1 MTVAQL
7 IDIDAKTKMS
17 NEVYQTSTMLA
28 LLDGIYDGVISFE
41 ELKERGDFGIGTF
54 DQLDGEM
61 IAFDNEFYHLRSDGS
76 AEKVEPEETTPFA
89 TVTFLKRNE
98 LYDRASDES

>member
-1 MTVAQL
+1 MTVAQF
-7 IDIDAKTKMS
+7 IDIDAKRTKTS

-61 IAFDNEFYHLRSDGS
+61 
-76 AEKVEPEETTPFA
+76 
-89 TVTFLKRNE
+89 
-98 LYDRASDES
+98 

>member
-1 MTVAQL
+1 MQ
-7 IDIDAKTKMS
+7 KTKTS

-41 ELKERGDFGIGTF
+41 DLKNMVISASAHF

-61 IAFDNEFYHLRSDGS
+61 IAFDNGFYHLRSDGS
-76 AEKVEPEETTPFA
+76 AKKVEPEETTPFA
-89 TVTFLKRNE
+89 TVTFFEKK
-98 LYDRASDES
+98 

>member
-7 IDIDAKTKMS
+7 IDIDAKTKTS

-41 ELKERGDFGIGTF
+41 DLKTW
-54 DQLDGEM
+54 
-61 IAFDNEFYHLRSDGS
+61 
-76 AEKVEPEETTPFA
+76 
-89 TVTFLKRNE
+89 
-98 LYDRASDES
+98 

>member
-7 IDIDAKTKMS
+7 IDIDAKRTKTN

-41 ELKERGDFGIGTF
+41 DLKNMVISVS
-54 DQLDGEM
+54 
-61 IAFDNEFYHLRSDGS
+61 AHLIS
-76 AEKVEPEETTPFA
+76 
-89 TVTFLKRNE
+89 
-98 LYDRASDES
+98 

>member
-1 MTVAQL
+1 MC
-7 IDIDAKTKMS
+7 
-17 NEVYQTSTMLA
+17 
-28 LLDGIYDGVISFE
+28 IYDGVISFE
-41 ELKERGDFGIGTF
+41 DLKKHGDFGIGTF

-89 TVTFLKRNE
+89 TVTFLKKSYTVEHPMNREEVEALLHE
-98 LYDRASDES
+98 LMPSKTYFTVFEWTVRSVK